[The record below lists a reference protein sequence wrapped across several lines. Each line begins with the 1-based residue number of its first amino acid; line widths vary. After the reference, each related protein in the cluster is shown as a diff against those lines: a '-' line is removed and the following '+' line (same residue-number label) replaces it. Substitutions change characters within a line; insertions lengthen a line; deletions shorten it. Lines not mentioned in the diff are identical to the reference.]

1 MGAVLA
7 NDTLIFTLW
16 WIPVAVAF
24 VVVIVAIGL
33 LQNILVIARNIDTN
47 VNDIWTVGKRIAN
60 NTVEL
65 WLLGKTVGL
74 VKDIRMATPKINETA
89 QTIAQHA
96 SVCHHCP
103 ACVSP
108 DYHLSRMSGG
118 AATLTG
124 RPSRAP
130 EPAPS
135 APGESGPTS
144 PRWAWGER
152 GKEGSESGQQPQ
164 GGTAEREGVNPPWAW
179 RSGETGGEGTDT
191 KRENS

>member
-1 MGAVLA
+1 MGVVLA
-7 NDTLIFTLW
+7 NDTLILTLW

-33 LQNILVIARNIDTN
+33 LQNILVIAKNIDTN

-65 WLLGKTVGL
+65 WLLGKTIGL
-74 VKDIRMATPKINETA
+74 VKDIRIATPRINEVA

-108 DYHLSRMSGG
+108 DYHLSRMSTGG
-118 AATLTG
+118 AAALTG
-124 RPSRAP
+124 RGSRAA
-130 EPAPS
+130 EPAPAGS
-135 APGESGPTS
+135 GEPST
-144 PRWAWGER
+144 PRWAWREAEQ
-152 GKEGSESGQQPQ
+152 KGSE
-164 GGTAEREGVNPPWAW
+164 TAPESAEKTEK
-179 RSGETGGEGTDT
+179 S
-191 KRENS
+191 

>member
-1 MGAVLA
+1 MTVGVVLA

-65 WLLGKTVGL
+65 WLLGRTVGL
-74 VKDIRMATPKINETA
+74 VKDIRVAAPQINEVA
-89 QTIAQHA
+89 QTIAKHA
-96 SVCHHCP
+96 SECHHCP
-103 ACVSP
+103 QCVSP
-108 DYHLSRMSGG
+108 DYHMARMSGG

-124 RPSRAP
+124 RARAP

-135 APGESGPTS
+135 GSPGDTGPTS
-144 PRWAWGER
+144 PRWASRETAQP
-152 GKEGSESGQQPQ
+152 SESGA
-164 GGTAEREGVNPPWAW
+164 GAEAVNPPWAW
-179 RSGETGGEGTDT
+179 RSGEPGGEGGEN
-191 KRENS
+191 KGENS

>member
-1 MGAVLA
+1 MGVVLA

-33 LQNILVIARNIDTN
+33 LQNILVVARNIDTN

-74 VKDIRMATPKINETA
+74 VKDIRVATPKINEVA

-96 SVCHHCP
+96 STCHHCP

-108 DYHLSRMSGG
+108 DFHLSRMSTG
-118 AATLTG
+118 ASLTG
-124 RPSRAP
+124 RTAAAGDPGPS
-130 EPAPS
+130 
-135 APGESGPTS
+135 S
-144 PRWAWGER
+144 PRWAWREA
-152 GKEGSESGQQPQ
+152 QQPAEQ
-164 GGTAEREGVNPPWAW
+164 AQQTEAADTAKEK
-179 RSGETGGEGTDT
+179 S
-191 KRENS
+191 

>member
-1 MGAVLA
+1 MGVVLA

-74 VKDIRMATPKINETA
+74 VKDIRVATPKINEVA

-96 SVCHHCP
+96 STCHHCP

-108 DYHLSRMSGG
+108 DYHLSRMSAGG
-118 AATLTG
+118 SAALTG
-124 RPSRAP
+124 RGRPA
-130 EPAPS
+130 EPAPAGS
-135 APGESGPTS
+135 GEPSS
-144 PRWAWGER
+144 PRWAWRESER
-152 GKEGSESGQQPQ
+152 QSSEPASE
-164 GGTAEREGVNPPWAW
+164 AESA
-179 RSGETGGEGTDT
+179 DT
-191 KRENS
+191 KTEKS